1 MCAYKN
7 KSRMAAALTYRHAEN
22 IAPVVKARGHG
33 QIAEDIIARAKENDV
48 PVREDETLAELLDQ
62 LEIGTPIPADLYEV
76 IAEVFAFIY
85 KVDGEMKD

>member
-1 MCAYKN
+1 MCAYKD
-7 KSRMAAALTYRHAEN
+7 KRRTAAALTYRQAED
-22 IAPVVKARGHG
+22 IAPVVKAKGHG
-33 QIAEDIIARAKENDV
+33 AIAEDIIARARENDV

-85 KVDGEMKD
+85 KVDAEMKD